1 MAARNKIETKRVY
14 KIKNGTKVVKEI
26 VEEVEGPPK
35 KDFEKKD
42 YVDLIFKTIGLIAIA
57 LPLYLS
63 YLQRKSEIEKQRSLY
78 ELELITST
86 TAELHMLISKDSLN
100 QDFKNSYNKIFFEL
114 KPKMSLL
121 KDSSINDVFE
131 QIKTMEDGLINFLNA
146 NVALDSLYSQ
156 TIQLSWEKYQKPK
169 QWVTHNLMQTFKA
182 ISQSSLALEMQ
193 KYYDK
198 LEEYH
203 DYLKT
208 INDSTKVFFELYD
221 EKSHDNLFNSDSLKD
236 KYSSKGS
243 FSRYMLSSYVEMDF
257 LNEKLSLAELS
268 DKPTK
273 NEIEDFVSDLQD
285 LKEDEY
291 EKTKKAIIKNLK
303 RLILR
308 KVDTLD
314 SMLIQK
320 NSFLKTED

>member
-243 FSRYMLSSYVEMDF
+243 FSRYML
-257 LNEKLSLAELS
+257 
-268 DKPTK
+268 
-273 NEIEDFVSDLQD
+273 
-285 LKEDEY
+285 
-291 EKTKKAIIKNLK
+291 
-303 RLILR
+303 
-308 KVDTLD
+308 
-314 SMLIQK
+314 
-320 NSFLKTED
+320 